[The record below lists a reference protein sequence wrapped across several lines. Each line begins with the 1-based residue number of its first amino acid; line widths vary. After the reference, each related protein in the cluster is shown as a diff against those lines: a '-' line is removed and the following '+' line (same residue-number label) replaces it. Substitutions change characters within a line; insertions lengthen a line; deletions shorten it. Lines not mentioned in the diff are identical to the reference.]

1 MAQNDTKQDLLELYE
16 DIVVNNLN
24 NDNYQNV
31 IKLFMD
37 IVNNKFS

>member
-37 IVNNKFS
+37 IVNNM